1 MTKAKTCLALLTAVA
16 CLPYLTLK
24 VIWLCGGRAGI
35 PEGSP
40 LLDGGTTLWTVN
52 ALTVAMDATV
62 ILLVLALIRPWG
74 RRLPAA
80 WLLLPLWCACGL
92 LGPIVVAFPVQQL
105 YAALSGGPGTGQ
117 ASGADG
123 SRMAASDLLDG
134 WVWTLVYTGFLA
146 QAVTLSA
153 LFVLHVRDR
162 WGTLLRARLSELPLP
177 SRGRGVR
184 RGWFALGA
192 LAALIPAVMHAMW
205 ALGSQAGLSGTSA
218 ARSGSDSRI
227 TNAAFLFFALLAVAG
242 AARLAGSR
250 AEGRRGG
257 ARLWGPLAAA
267 WAGSGT
273 LACWGGWLLM
283 GALSAAGK
291 PAGQRATAAMEG
303 VYSVQ
308 ALAGLLIAGLAT
320 QVLVLRARALP
331 AGGGQDATVT
341 ALEGTALE
349 ATAREETAPA
359 ASRV

>member
-1 MTKAKTCLALLTAVA
+1 MTKTKTILAFLTTLA

-24 VIWLCGGRAGI
+24 VVWLCGGRAGI

-40 LLDGGTTLWTVN
+40 LLEGGATLWTVN

-92 LGPIVVAFPVQQL
+92 LGPIAVAFPVQQL
-105 YAALSGGPGTGQ
+105 YAALSGRPGTGQ
-117 ASGADG
+117 ASGSDG
-123 SRMAASDLLDG
+123 GGTAAGDLLDG

-146 QAVTLSA
+146 QAVTLSV
-153 LFVLHVRDR
+153 LFVLYVRDR
-162 WGTLLRARLSELPLP
+162 WGALLRTRLGSLPLP
-177 SRGRGVR
+177 SRGRGMR
-184 RGWFALGA
+184 QGRLALGT
-192 LAALIPAVMHAMW
+192 LAALTVAAAHGMW
-205 ALGSQAGLSGTSA
+205 ALGSQTGLSATST
-218 ARSGSDSRI
+218 ARIGPDSRI

-242 AARLAGSR
+242 TMRLAGSFG
-250 AEGRRGG
+250 EGRRGG

-283 GALSAAGK
+283 GALSGAGK
-291 PAGQRATAAMEG
+291 PVGQRATLAMEG
-303 VYSVQ
+303 VYTVQ

-320 QVLVLRARALP
+320 HVLTLRVRTSRPGPVLSRRGP
-331 AGGGQDATVT
+331 
-341 ALEGTALE
+341 ALEE
-349 ATAREETAPA
+349 RVPA
-359 ASRV
+359 SSRG